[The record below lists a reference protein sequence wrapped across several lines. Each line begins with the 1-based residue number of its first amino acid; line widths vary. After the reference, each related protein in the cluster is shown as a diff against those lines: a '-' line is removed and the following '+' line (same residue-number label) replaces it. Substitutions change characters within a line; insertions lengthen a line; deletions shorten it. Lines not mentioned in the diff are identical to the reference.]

1 MKKQPTR
8 NYYGEVLSVFP
19 EVSGLE
25 YGDMTRLLADY
36 ADAGCDTKEYAR
48 RIGSGN
54 LRGYLDTLAAG
65 ERYNA
70 SYGVK

>member
-1 MKKQPTR
+1 MNKNPR
-8 NYYGEVLSVFP
+8 NYYGEVMSVFP
-19 EVSGLE
+19 AVSGLE

-36 ADAGCDTKEYAR
+36 ADAGCSAKEYAR

-54 LRGYLDTLAAG
+54 LRSYLDTLASG

-70 SYGVK
+70 RYGVK